1 MIRAFV
7 LAFAVLVAAVVS
19 TPAAIEYRLD
29 PPVTHVAPAALC
41 TLSVVVDAP
50 GDSLGCVECHVTWDA
65 SLVTLVSGAE
75 GTLFKNSG
83 IQRAFFNHAIA
94 PDTFSVEGCL
104 LGYLTFTPTPG
115 EVARFIFRGDTP
127 GMCPV
132 RITRFNLWDR
142 ERDLFVPVFD
152 PYAYIIIGNPTGV
165 RPPAADGL
173 SLSAYPN
180 PFGPSTA
187 IELRAPAGARVRV
200 DVYTVSG
207 ERVRRLFDGVMEAE
221 TIQLEWDA
229 RDVRGTDL
237 PEGVY
242 FVTASSGGSRTTHK
256 VILIK

>member
-1 MIRAFV
+1 MIRAFM
-7 LAFAVLVAAVVS
+7 LALLAVVAAAAS
-19 TPAAIEYRLD
+19 TRAAIEYRLD

-50 GDSLGCVECHVTWDA
+50 GDSLGCVECYVTWDT
-65 SLVTLVSGAE
+65 SLATLVSGAE

-104 LGYLTFTPTPG
+104 LGYLTFTATPG

-142 ERDLFVPVFD
+142 QRDLFVPVVD
-152 PYAYIIIGNPTGV
+152 PNAYIIIGNPTGV
-165 RPPAADGL
+165 RVPAAGGL
-173 SLSAYPN
+173 HLSAYPN
-180 PFGPSTA
+180 PFGASTA
-187 IELRAPAGARVRV
+187 IELGAPAGARVRV

-207 ERVRRLFDGVMEAE
+207 ERVRGLFDGAMEAE
-221 TIQLEWDA
+221 TIRLDWDGRDA
-229 RDVRGTDL
+229 RGTYL

-242 FVTASSGGSRTTHK
+242 FVTASSGDSRVTHK

>member
-7 LAFAVLVAAVVS
+7 LAFLAAVAAAAS
-19 TPAAIEYRLD
+19 TQAAIEYRLD
-29 PPVTHVAPAALC
+29 PPVAHVAPAALC
-41 TLSVVVDAP
+41 TLSVVVDVP

-75 GTLFKNSG
+75 GTLFKNAG

-115 EVARFIFRGDTP
+115 EVARFVFRADAP

-142 ERDLFVPVFD
+142 NRDLFVPVFD
-152 PYAYIIIGNPTGV
+152 PNAYIIIGNPTGV
-165 RPPAADGL
+165 RPPAAAGL
-173 SLSAYPN
+173 SLSAFPN

-187 IELRAPAGARVRV
+187 IELRAPAGARVSV

-207 ERVRRLFDGVMEAE
+207 ERVRGLFDGVMEAE
-221 TIQLEWDA
+221 TIRLDWDA
-229 RDVRGTDL
+229 RDSGGAHL
-237 PEGVY
+237 PQGVY
-242 FVTASSGGSRTTHK
+242 FVTASSGDSRTTHK